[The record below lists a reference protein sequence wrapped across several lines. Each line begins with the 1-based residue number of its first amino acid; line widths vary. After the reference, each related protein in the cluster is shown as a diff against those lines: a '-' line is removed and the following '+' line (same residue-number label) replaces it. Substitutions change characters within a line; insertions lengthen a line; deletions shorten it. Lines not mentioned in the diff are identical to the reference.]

1 MTMDTPMSLSA
12 QIRLALVDDHSLV
25 RDGIKALLSV
35 IPNVAVVG
43 EAENGAHAMEMI
55 EQCKPD
61 LLLVDINL
69 PDINGLVLTRQLR
82 ERHPL
87 LQVLVLSMHDS
98 KEYVSESLRAG
109 ASGYVLKN
117 SPSREIVA
125 AIEAIANG
133 GTFYSA
139 EIAQKLLL
147 DDGSSS
153 ELTPRESEV
162 LYKMAQGM
170 NNKEMARE
178 LNISVRTVETH
189 RLSIRRKL
197 KIDKPAAL
205 VKYAIEHGIISSQPY

>member
-1 MTMDTPMSLSA
+1 MSLST

-25 RDGIKALLSV
+25 RDGIRALLSV
-35 IPNVAVVG
+35 IPTVTVVG
-43 EAENGAHAMEMI
+43 EAENGATAIEMV
-55 EQCKPD
+55 EQSKPD

-69 PDINGLVLTRQLR
+69 PDINGLELTRRLR
-82 ERHPL
+82 DRYPSL
-87 LQVLVLSMHDS
+87 RVLVLSMHDS
-98 KEYVSESLRAG
+98 KEYVSESLRSG

-117 SPSREIVA
+117 APSREIVA

-147 DDGSSS
+147 DDGTTN
-153 ELTPRESEV
+153 ELTPRESQV
-162 LYKMAQGM
+162 LYKMAQGL

-178 LNISVRTVETH
+178 LDISVRTVETH

-197 KIDKPAAL
+197 NIDKPAAL
-205 VKYAIEHGIISSQPY
+205 VKYAIDHGIIPR

>member
-1 MTMDTPMSLSA
+1 MSLST

-25 RDGIKALLSV
+25 RDGIRALLSV
-35 IPNVAVVG
+35 IPTVIVVG
-43 EAENGAHAMEMI
+43 EAENGAAAIEMV
-55 EQCKPD
+55 EHCKPD

-69 PDINGLVLTRQLR
+69 PDINGLELTRRLR
-82 ERHPL
+82 DRYPSL
-87 LQVLVLSMHDS
+87 RVLVLSMHDS
-98 KEYVSESLRAG
+98 KEYVSESLRSG

-117 SPSREIVA
+117 APSREIVA

-147 DDGSSS
+147 DDGTTN
-153 ELTPRESEV
+153 ELTPRESQV
-162 LYKMAQGM
+162 LYKMAQGL

-178 LNISVRTVETH
+178 LDISVRTVETH

-197 KIDKPAAL
+197 NIDKPAAL
-205 VKYAIEHGIISSQPY
+205 VKYAIDHGIIPR